1 MSTAMGKKQSN
12 NPIVVVVV
20 RWNNKTSIIR
30 RRRDERYRVR
40 LPTSH
45 VIQLRAFL
53 DHWELAA
60 YKHNDDD
67 DTVRSEGIEF
77 ARYFVHIAPHHSAQK
92 KKKRRWEK
100 DSFLLFKFCLQLR
113 FSFYGL
119 EEKTLNGKSSN
130 RTARRDAKVPT
141 RCRKLVLRHAETY
154 RTCVDKHPRRG
165 NLFPPD
171 LLYLGRKTSSIT

>member
-53 DHWELAA
+53 DHWELLAA

-141 RCRKLVLRHAETY
+141 IDVE
-154 RTCVDKHPRRG
+154 
-165 NLFPPD
+165 N
-171 LLYLGRKTSSIT
+171 

>member
-67 DTVRSEGIEF
+67 TVCSEGIEF

-92 KKKRRWEK
+92 KKKTAVGK
-100 DSFLLFKFCLQLR
+100 SFLPSFQILFTAPFFLLR
-113 FSFYGL
+113 I
-119 EEKTLNGKSSN
+119 
-130 RTARRDAKVPT
+130 
-141 RCRKLVLRHAETY
+141 
-154 RTCVDKHPRRG
+154 
-165 NLFPPD
+165 
-171 LLYLGRKTSSIT
+171 GRKDVEW

>member
-92 KKKRRWEK
+92 KKNGGGKKIPSFFSNFVYSSVFPFTDWKKRR
-100 DSFLLFKFCLQLR
+100 
-113 FSFYGL
+113 
-119 EEKTLNGKSSN
+119 
-130 RTARRDAKVPT
+130 
-141 RCRKLVLRHAETY
+141 
-154 RTCVDKHPRRG
+154 
-165 NLFPPD
+165 
-171 LLYLGRKTSSIT
+171 